1 LVMMGWRR
9 TIRRLPLAGAAV
21 VGAAVGHSIAYLIVA
36 PQGRARATLLA
47 GTGHGYWST
56 AVAAEIVLGL
66 LVVITFG
73 LRRFNRGLRSPK
85 RPPSDEPWAW
95 LAARLSLLQVTI
107 FLVQEVAERAASGHA
122 IDDLLSDRLLS
133 IGVLVQIVVAVG
145 VATLLVWLGHAAEAV
160 GRALGR
166 QRPPRPVRV
175 VIAWPRL
182 VVRPT
187 SLARRADGIRAP
199 PRVLTA

>member
-1 LVMMGWRR
+1 MMGWRR

-36 PQGRARATLLA
+36 PQ
-47 GTGHGYWST
+47 
-56 AVAAEIVLGL
+56 
-66 LVVITFG
+66 
-73 LRRFNRGLRSPK
+73 

-107 FLVQEVAERAASGHA
+107 FLVQEVVERAASGHA

>member
-1 LVMMGWRR
+1 MMGWRR

-66 LVVITFG
+66 LVVVTFG
-73 LRRFNRGLRSPK
+73 LRHFNRGLRSRK

-107 FLVQEVAERAASGHA
+107 FLVQEV
-122 IDDLLSDRLLS
+122 
-133 IGVLVQIVVAVG
+133 V
-145 VATLLVWLGHAAEAV
+145 
-160 GRALGR
+160 
-166 QRPPRPVRV
+166 
-175 VIAWPRL
+175 
-182 VVRPT
+182 
-187 SLARRADGIRAP
+187 
-199 PRVLTA
+199 